1 MLHCG
6 RKGIN
11 MDENK
16 KKISDVCNAVLAG
29 KLTADKMYTNLSE
42 ISETCEDDLV
52 CIIED
57 CLMELDM
64 IGGAQR
70 NGKQSAKD
78 CAKMVLEELE
88 NV

>member
-1 MLHCG
+1 ME
-6 RKGIN
+6 
-11 MDENK
+11 ENK
-16 KKISDVCNAVLAG
+16 KKITEVCKDALCG
-29 KLTADKMYTNLSE
+29 KCTAEQMYKRLSA
-42 ISETCEDDLV
+42 ISETAEYDLV

-64 IGGAQR
+64 IGGER
-70 NGKQSAKD
+70 RSGKQSAKE